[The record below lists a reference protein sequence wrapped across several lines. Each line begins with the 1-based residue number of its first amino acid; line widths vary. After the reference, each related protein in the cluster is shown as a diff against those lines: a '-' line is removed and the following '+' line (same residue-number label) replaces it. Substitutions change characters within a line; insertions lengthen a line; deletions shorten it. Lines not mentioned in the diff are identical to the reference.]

1 MLLEKK
7 VRVECWPKFDRK
19 ISSEYTAAAAA
30 AATATAAVVLMPR
43 QTDVTF

>member
-1 MLLEKK
+1 MLREKK

-30 AATATAAVVLMPR
+30 TATAAVVLMPR